1 MTPLIITAIVILL
14 ILLLLALS
22 FVSASPSVIKVISG
36 PFGQRVVHGRT
47 GWRIPVFERVDT
59 MTAAMIS
66 VDARPPTSYRPMI
79 TST

>member
-47 GWRIPVFERVDT
+47 GWKDPGL
-59 MTAAMIS
+59 
-66 VDARPPTSYRPMI
+66 
-79 TST
+79 